1 MCIFPGLWLH
11 PNSWLANLWLH
22 SWLCSEHFPRKYF
35 LILKKLNPSFE
46 PLHRWI
52 YPIWLISGGESILFC
67 FFSSV
72 GQFFFTIQVPEFWR
86 TPLYGPGFPSGNPR
100 LKLIKAKMYI
110 FQGTDMKAMRPPGCN
125 GGVCHRK
132 LFRY

>member
-1 MCIFPGLWLH
+1 M
-11 PNSWLANLWLH
+11 
-22 SWLCSEHFPRKYF
+22 K
-35 LILKKLNPSFE
+35 
-46 PLHRWI
+46 
-52 YPIWLISGGESILFC
+52 SGGGINSVC
-67 FFSSV
+67 FLSV
-72 GQFFFTIQVPEFWR
+72 GQFFITMQVPEFWR

-132 LFRY
+132 LSRY